1 MGRVWTVTSLCWGV
15 YVSLYRADTG
25 DRFRRPSN
33 NQGLKTDVWKEAGAT
48 TMVKGHGNDKMTWIF
63 LPLTKRFGNARL
75 ESQKYTTFPVVLF

>member
-33 NQGLKTDVWKEAGAT
+33 NQGLETDVWKEAGAT
-48 TMVKGHGNDKMTWIF
+48 TMDKGS
-63 LPLTKRFGNARL
+63 RER
-75 ESQKYTTFPVVLF
+75 

>member
-15 YVSLYRADTG
+15 YVSLYRTDTG

-48 TMVKGHGNDKMTWIF
+48 TMDKGS
-63 LPLTKRFGNARL
+63 RER
-75 ESQKYTTFPVVLF
+75 